1 MKTKKTLK
9 IQNTEE
15 FEIVGGAKAP
25 RSIHPIDFGSNQ
37 TYFKPIKSPYND
49 DIIDDKMTESV
60 KHAVI
65 DDPLTVEFVF
75 EELDVKDQEINI
87 QSMKVI
93 LDDDKFINV
102 KP

>member
-1 MKTKKTLK
+1 
-9 IQNTEE
+9 
-15 FEIVGGAKAP
+15 
-25 RSIHPIDFGSNQ
+25 
-37 TYFKPIKSPYND
+37 
-49 DIIDDKMTESV
+49 MTESV

-93 LDDDKFINV
+93 LDDDKFIDV
-102 KP
+102 KPKTSLEEENFNDI